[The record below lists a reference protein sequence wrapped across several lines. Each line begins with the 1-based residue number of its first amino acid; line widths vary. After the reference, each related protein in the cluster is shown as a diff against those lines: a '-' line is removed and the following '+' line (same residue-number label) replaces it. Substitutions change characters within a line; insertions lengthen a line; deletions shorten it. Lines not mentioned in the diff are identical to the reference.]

1 MTIFCISVY
10 IDGLQCFQEATN
22 DVKSCMDRMSSGM
35 IDLAAKQ
42 LESGMNQTSFFREYC
57 QYVHH
62 MYWLFYIFGTDYF
75 VWSTFGAWFCEFFI
89 ITIKFTYL
97 KGSYGRYI
105 YIWLDFCPCYMKLDY
120 NSTLILFKNSM
131 YSCNC
136 LVSKIL
142 SETHFVLR
150 AKTLH
155 ITNVLLSTLLRSYR
169 TSKIAFNT

>member
-1 MTIFCISVY
+1 MHGQNVVWNDRFGGKTAWIWNEPDIF
-10 IDGLQCFQEATN
+10 LQRILPVCTSYVLVILHFWHWLFCLV
-22 DVKSCMDRMSSGM
+22 DFRGM
-35 IDLAAKQ
+35 ILWILYYYYKI
-42 LESGMNQTSFFREYC
+42 
-57 QYVHH
+57 
-62 MYWLFYIFGTDYF
+62 YISKRFL
-75 VWSTFGAWFCEFFI
+75 WSI
-89 ITIKFTYL
+89 
-97 KGSYGRYI
+97 YI